1 MPSNE
6 SGSTEDVVYI
16 SHSTSGAGP
25 LQFESS
31 AMPTSLATIVRD
43 AFVFYPDLAIL
54 VATPRTPGLQ
64 PGSIWTRD
72 DFDEPLSDEFW
83 AGDE

>member
-6 SGSTEDVVYI
+6 SGSTENVVYV

-31 AMPTSLATIVRD
+31 ATPTSLATIVRD
-43 AFVFYPDLAIL
+43 ALVLYPDLPIFLAP
-54 VATPRTPGLQ
+54 PRTPGLQ

-72 DFDEPLSDEFW
+72 DFDEPLPDAFW